1 VNKFS
6 ENDEKM
12 VVEQPNDFPS
22 AINGNLVE
30 EKAVKVKDDEMEA
43 ESVIKKEGF
52 TLNAKVN
59 QEVVDSKLSATVGWQ
74 AARSGAGGGGKI
86 NIADSNNQQY
96 SEFNLDPE
104 GSLLFYILDAYEEIM
119 EPNIGTLYLF
129 GKVILWF

>member
-1 VNKFS
+1 
-6 ENDEKM
+6 
-12 VVEQPNDFPS
+12 
-22 AINGNLVE
+22 LV
-30 EKAVKVKDDEMEA
+30 
-43 ESVIKKEGF
+43 GR
-52 TLNAKVN
+52 
-59 QEVVDSKLSATVGWQ
+59 Q

-119 EPNIGTLYLF
+119 EPNMGTLYLF

>member
-59 QEVVDSKLSATVGWQ
+59 QEVVDSILCATVGWQ
-74 AARSGAGGGGKI
+74 AG
-86 NIADSNNQQY
+86 
-96 SEFNLDPE
+96 SEEWCWWRWED
-104 GSLLFYILDAYEEIM
+104 
-119 EPNIGTLYLF
+119 
-129 GKVILWF
+129 KHC